1 MTREE
6 LDELDN
12 IIRDLRMAMDIRE
25 QIEAGEERG
34 LIDFADGTRISVP
47 IPEAV
52 KGQLDSKITELSSL
66 LKEKAASLKVIPEKK

>member
-6 LDELDN
+6 LDELDI
-12 IIRDLRMAMDIRE
+12 IIRDLRMAMDVKE

-34 LIDFADGTRISVP
+34 LINFADGENLKVP

-52 KGQLDSKITELSSL
+52 KERLNQKIAQLSGM
-66 LKEKAASLKVIPEKK
+66 LKEKAAKLPKAKE

>member
-6 LDELDN
+6 LDELEL
-12 IIRDLRMAMDIRE
+12 IIRDLRMAMDIKE

-47 IPEAV
+47 IPKAV
-52 KGQLDSKITELSSL
+52 KVQLTSKIAQLSQL
-66 LKEKAASLKVIPEKK
+66 LKEKAGK